1 MAMTAPSEHKRVP
14 LTQFH
19 NATGDF
25 LDQAMREPIVLT
37 SHGRPRQIV
46 ADHAYVARLEAI
58 ARGKIIEALDI
69 EAHLSADMPEA
80 LRARILANLPSAEEI
95 ANGRWNDED

>member
-1 MAMTAPSEHKRVP
+1 MATTAPSEHKRVP

-46 ADHAYVARLEAI
+46 ADHAYVARLETI
-58 ARGKIIEALDI
+58 ARGKILEALDI
-69 EAHLSADMPEA
+69 EVRSTADMPEA

-95 ANGRWNDED
+95 ADGRWNDED

>member
-1 MAMTAPSEHKRVP
+1 MATTAPTEHKRVP

-19 NATGDF
+19 NATGEF

-46 ADHAYVARLEAI
+46 ADHAYVARIEAI
-58 ARGKIIEALDI
+58 ARGKILEALDI
-69 EAHLSADMPEA
+69 EAHLSAEMPDG
-80 LRARILANLPSAEEI
+80 LRARIIANLPSAEEI
-95 ANGRWNDED
+95 ASGRWNDEN

>member
-1 MAMTAPSEHKRVP
+1 MATTAPSEHKRVP

-37 SHGRPRQIV
+37 THGRPRQIV

-58 ARGKIIEALDI
+58 ARGKILEALDI
-69 EAHLSADMPEA
+69 EARSTADMPAE
-80 LRARILANLPSAEEI
+80 LRARILANLPSTEEI
-95 ANGRWNDED
+95 ANDRWNKED

>member
-1 MAMTAPSEHKRVP
+1 MPSAAAVVRKRVP

-25 LDQAMREPIVLT
+25 LDQAMRDPIVLT

-46 ADHAYVARLEAI
+46 ADHAYVERLEAL
-58 ARGKIIEALDI
+58 ARGNILDALGIEARSTA
-69 EAHLSADMPEA
+69 EMPEA

-95 ANGRWNDED
+95 ASGRWNDED

>member
-1 MAMTAPSEHKRVP
+1 MATTAPTEHKRVP

-19 NATGDF
+19 NATGEF

-37 SHGRPRQIV
+37 SHGRPLQIV
-46 ADHAYVARLEAI
+46 ADHAYVARIEAI
-58 ARGKIIEALDI
+58 ARGKILEALDI
-69 EAHLSADMPEA
+69 EASLSSEMPDA

-95 ANGRWNDED
+95 ASGRWNDEG

>member
-1 MAMTAPSEHKRVP
+1 MATTAPSEHKRVP

-19 NATGDF
+19 NATGNF

-46 ADHAYVARLEAI
+46 ADHANVARLEEMVIEGVKTTIPLHQKLLGQADI
-58 ARGKIIEALDI
+58 LNGDYSIKWLEEWLAR
-69 EAHLSADMPEA
+69 
-80 LRARILANLPSAEEI
+80 RA
-95 ANGRWNDED
+95 G

>member
-1 MAMTAPSEHKRVP
+1 MPSVASSIRKRVP

-19 NATGDF
+19 NATGDY

-46 ADHAYVARLEAI
+46 ADHAYVARLEEI
-58 ARGKIIEALDI
+58 ARGRIVEALGI
-69 EAHLSADMPEA
+69 EAHPTAEMPEA

>member
-1 MAMTAPSEHKRVP
+1 MSSATAIERKHVP

-19 NATGDF
+19 NATGDY

-46 ADHAYVARLEAI
+46 ADHAYVERLETL
-58 ARGKIIEALDI
+58 ARGNIVEALNI
-69 EAHLSADMPEA
+69 KAHPAATMPDA
-80 LRARILANLPSAEEI
+80 LRARVLANRPSAEEI
-95 ANGRWNDED
+95 ANGRWNDEG

>member
-1 MAMTAPSEHKRVP
+1 MSATAAINRKRVP

-19 NATGDF
+19 NATGDY

-46 ADHAYVARLEAI
+46 ADHAYVARLETI

-95 ANGRWNDED
+95 ANGRWSDED

>member
-1 MAMTAPSEHKRVP
+1 MATTAPSEHKRVP

-46 ADHAYVARLEAI
+46 ADHAYVERIEAI
-58 ARGKIIEALDI
+58 ARGKILEALNI
-69 EAHLSADMPEA
+69 EAHSTADMPKA

>member
-1 MAMTAPSEHKRVP
+1 MTTTAPSEHKRVP

-19 NATGDF
+19 NATGEF
-25 LDQAMREPIVLT
+25 LDQAMRAPIILT

-46 ADHAYVARLEAI
+46 ADHAYVTRIEAI
-58 ARGKIIEALDI
+58 ARGKILEALDI
-69 EAHLSADMPEA
+69 ETHLSADMPEA

-95 ANGRWNDED
+95 ANGRWKDED

>member
-1 MAMTAPSEHKRVP
+1 MATTAPTEHKRVP

-19 NATGDF
+19 NATGEF

-46 ADHAYVARLEAI
+46 ADHAYFARIEAI
-58 ARGKIIEALDI
+58 ARGKILEALDI
-69 EAHLSADMPEA
+69 EAHLSAEMPDG
-80 LRARILANLPSAEEI
+80 LRARIIANLPSAEEI
-95 ANGRWNDED
+95 ASGRWDDEN

>member
-1 MAMTAPSEHKRVP
+1 MSSAAAINRKRVP

-19 NATGDF
+19 NATGDY

-46 ADHAYVARLEAI
+46 ADHAYVARLETL
-58 ARGKIIEALDI
+58 ARGNIIEALNI
-69 EAHLSADMPEA
+69 EAHETAAMPDA
-80 LRARILANLPSAEEI
+80 LRARVLANRPSAEEI
-95 ANGRWNDED
+95 ANGRWNDEG

>member
-1 MAMTAPSEHKRVP
+1 MPSVASSIRKRVP

-19 NATGDF
+19 NATGDY

-46 ADHAYVARLEAI
+46 ADHAYVARLEEI
-58 ARGKIIEALDI
+58 ARGRIVEALGI
-69 EAHLSADMPEA
+69 EAHPTAEMPKA
-80 LRARILANLPSAEEI
+80 LRARVLANRPSAEEI

>member
-1 MAMTAPSEHKRVP
+1 MATTAPSEHKRVP

-58 ARGKIIEALDI
+58 ARGNILKGLDI
-69 EAHLSADMPEA
+69 EVRSTADMPEA

-95 ANGRWNDED
+95 TNGRWNDED